1 MACLQ
6 GCIPNPCSQHVRRAV
21 RAASLPA
28 HHLPLPTIPPCL
40 QIVAFIRGWDLSLVV
55 LAAIPALIIAGGVC
69 GVFTAKL
76 QVG

>member
-1 MACLQ
+1 ML
-6 GCIPNPCSQHVRRAV
+6 
-21 RAASLPA
+21 LLLLY
-28 HHLPLPTIPPCL
+28 LPLPCQLAPTTPP

>member
-1 MACLQ
+1 MLQ
-6 GCIPNPCSQHVRRAV
+6 MSRCCHTQ
-21 RAASLPA
+21 
-28 HHLPLPTIPPCL
+28 PTCATPPP

-76 QVG
+76 QVRQGGRACTVAG